1 MPPKP
6 SVNPPAKPSVN
17 PPAKSVAKPPAK
29 PADKSGRGAGS
40 GGVAAQPVARPAA
53 RPAARPVA
61 GGGVGD
67 IMMAHFNNEQE
78 KVEFNGRIDAF
89 RQQIRAAGAEFE
101 NNLDELTQRLEEIT
115 QGLGVVEATI
125 RQAQYTPMDDRV
137 RDGIVR
143 DLGEIYKEFKTEE
156 QRVQTQ
162 IATTGPV
169 PVAALA
175 MANPNEPVLSG
186 RRIQELKEATDTW
199 NRSMQSKIQHLP
211 TDPDDISRLQ
221 ELTFGDHG
229 LIVCFHGMLDERR
242 PGTNF
247 SELIKSDK
255 GIALAVCA
263 LAQIGPFLLV
273 QGKALDKTM
282 EGYIM
287 TDESPELTLLR
298 ESVVSSV
305 VFTVFPISESLS
317 VILSRLDYKEPGFWI
332 KITGGIIGVQM
343 AFDNYTV
350 FQQVFYLSS
359 AGLAL
364 MRSFASEM
372 LVNYPYSCAC
382 FAVMLKEH
390 GNDVS
395 DMVRNWF
402 GWAPDTSMS
411 KLFDRIAE
419 NERSPPI
426 ELDWSSWRGICWTL
440 PTRLINSAISTV
452 TSTAHH
458 VVRTVSSVSRAPREA
473 SVAIR
478 DMKMDIAISL
488 QFKAYAMGQ
497 RQGGAIV
504 HHLSLLECFRA
515 DFMRRCE
522 LEEVDPETRERL
534 DAISE
539 HLGLLVPAITIPK
552 VAAQEAQALLKGSP
566 PLKSPDQDRMAVY
579 PGASEESLALV
590 EEVMRMPDQGYVDGS
605 TVVFLP
611 NGDSIMLEAGSQT
624 PSGTYDEAG
633 DLSSFMADA
642 AAAAPADTAAD
653 TAAAAADAAD
663 HDMGGGRSRSRKR
676 SVSKRTARRKAATK
690 KQKSKK
696 NKRQSR
702 RKVRRSSSRR
712 SRK

>member
-1 MPPKP
+1 
-6 SVNPPAKPSVN
+6 
-17 PPAKSVAKPPAK
+17 
-29 PADKSGRGAGS
+29 
-40 GGVAAQPVARPAA
+40 
-53 RPAARPVA
+53 
-61 GGGVGD
+61 
-67 IMMAHFNNEQE
+67 
-78 KVEFNGRIDAF
+78 
-89 RQQIRAAGAEFE
+89 
-101 NNLDELTQRLEEIT
+101 
-115 QGLGVVEATI
+115 
-125 RQAQYTPMDDRV
+125 
-137 RDGIVR
+137 
-143 DLGEIYKEFKTEE
+143 LGEIYNEFKTEE

-169 PVAALA
+169 PAAALA
-175 MANPNEPVLSG
+175 NPEEPVLDVK
-186 RRIQELKEATDTW
+186 RIQELKKATDTW
-199 NRSMQSKIQHLP
+199 NISMQSKIQHLP
-211 TDPDDISRLQ
+211 TEQDDISRLQ

-229 LIVCFHGMLDERR
+229 LIVCFHGMLDARK

-273 QGKALDKTM
+273 QGKALDKNM

-287 TDESPELTLLR
+287 TDESHELTLLR

-317 VILSRLDYKEPGFWI
+317 VILSRLRFNEPGFWI

-343 AFDNYTV
+343 AFNNYTV

-402 GWAPDTSMS
+402 GLPPSTSMR

-419 NERSPPI
+419 SERAPAR
-426 ELDWSSWRGICWTL
+426 ELDWSSWRGLCWTL
-440 PTRLINSAISTV
+440 PSRLIDSVVSTV
-452 TSTAHH
+452 ESTAHH
-458 VVRTVSSVSRAPREA
+458 VFRTVSSVSGAPIA
-473 SVAIR
+473 VSQAIQ
-478 DMKMDIAISL
+478 DMKMDMAVSL
-488 QFKAYAMGQ
+488 QFRALAEGP
-497 RQGGAIV
+497 RSGETIV
-504 HHLSLLECFRA
+504 HHHLSLLECFRS

-522 LEEVDPETRERL
+522 PLLEDVDPETRERL
-534 DAISE
+534 HAISD

-552 VAAQEAQALLKGSP
+552 VAAHEAQALLMGFKP
-566 PLKSPDQDRMAVY
+566 VAAADAAAVY
-579 PGASEESLALV
+579 GGPADDSIDLAN
-590 EEVMRMPDQGYVDGS
+590 EVMRMPDQGYVDNS

-624 PSGTYDEAG
+624 PSGSYVDVH
-633 DLSSFMADA
+633 DLTSFLSDARAAATADA
-642 AAAAPADTAAD
+642 AER
-653 TAAAAADAAD
+653 
-663 HDMGGGRSRSRKR
+663 MGQGKNRFGGGRSRSRKR
-676 SVSKRTARRKAATK
+676 SVSKRTRRKGVAK
-690 KQKSKK
+690 KQKSNK

-702 RKVRRSSSRR
+702 RKVRRASSRKG
-712 SRK
+712 RK

>member
-1 MPPKP
+1 MPPK
-6 SVNPPAKPSVN
+6 SSSQ
-17 PPAKSVAKPPAK
+17 PPAKSVIKSVTKSADKS
-29 PADKSGRGAGS
+29 ADKSGRVA
-40 GGVAAQPVARPAA
+40 GGVAASPAQPVHRSRDP
-53 RPAARPVA
+53 ARPVA

-67 IMMAHFNNEQE
+67 IMMAHFDNEQE
-78 KVEFNGRIDAF
+78 KAEFNGRIDAF
-89 RQQIRAAGAEFE
+89 RQRIMAAGAEFK
-101 NNLDELTQRLEEIT
+101 NDLDGLTQRLQEIT
-115 QGLGVVEATI
+115 QELGVVEATI
-125 RQAQYTPMDDRV
+125 HQAQYTPMDDRV
-137 RDGIVR
+137 RDEIVR

-162 IATTGPV
+162 IATTGLV

-175 MANPNEPVLSG
+175 NPKEPVLDV
-186 RRIQELKEATDTW
+186 RRIQELKKATDTW

-211 TDPDDISRLQ
+211 TDPDDIRRLQ

-229 LIVCFHGMLDERR
+229 LIVCFHGMLDARK

-282 EGYIM
+282 DGYIM
-287 TDESPELTLLR
+287 TDESHELTLLR
-298 ESVVSSV
+298 ESVVSCV

-317 VILSRLDYKEPGFWI
+317 VILSRLDYKQPGFWI
-332 KITGGIIGVQM
+332 KITAGILGVRV

-350 FQQVFYLSS
+350 FQQTFYLSS

-402 GWAPDTSMS
+402 RWAPDTSMS

-419 NERSPPI
+419 IERSAPI

-522 LEEVDPETRERL
+522 LEEVDPETRGRL
-534 DAISE
+534 DAISD

-552 VAAQEAQALLKGSP
+552 VAAQEAQDLLTGFHP
-566 PLKSPDQDRMAVY
+566 PKRPDQDQDSY
-579 PGASEESLALV
+579 DGPTEESMALV
-590 EEVMRMPDQGYVDGS
+590 EDVMRMPDQGYVDGS

-624 PSGTYDEAG
+624 PSGRYDDEAG

-642 AAAAPADTAAD
+642 AAAAPADTAA
-653 TAAAAADAAD
+653 AAAAADTG

-676 SVSKRTARRKAATK
+676 SASKRTRRRKATTK